1 MTHTAPDIA
10 SADQASAGQTSAD
23 QLVITYNGEPRT
35 FECPDATLSV
45 AGLIA
50 QAIGGHVSAD
60 VSDQPRGIAVALNG
74 RVVPASAWA
83 DTAVESGAVVDVLG
97 AVQGG

>member
-1 MTHTAPDIA
+1 MKHTAPDHA
-10 SADQASAGQTSAD
+10 SSGQASPTD
-23 QLVITYNGEPRT
+23 VTVTYNGEPRT

-50 QAIGGHVSAD
+50 QAIGGHATTD

-74 RVVPASAWA
+74 RVVPASAWN
-83 DTAVESGAVVDVLG
+83 DTVVEPGAVVDVLG

>member
-1 MTHTAPDIA
+1 MNHTAPDHA
-10 SADQASAGQTSAD
+10 SSGQASPNDVT
-23 QLVITYNGEPRT
+23 VTYNGVPRT

-50 QAIGGHVSAD
+50 QAIGGHATTD
-60 VSDQPRGIAVALNG
+60 VSDQPRGIAVALDG

-83 DTAVESGAVVDVLG
+83 ETVVQPGAVVDVLG